1 MKKYYAYIVPGGVG
15 ERGVTDNWPECERMV
30 SGKAGARF
38 MGFRTHKEAK
48 EWLGAGAVY
57 TIRKD
62 SSTQTPKNP
71 APRGR
76 GSPRFTGRREP
87 LERGIYFDAGTG
99 RGLGRVEVNVTDEHG
114 TSLLAKVP
122 SPIRITKFG
131 THTIPR
137 KSATNNYGELF
148 ACKLALEIAKE
159 QGVKKIF
166 GDSKLV
172 IDYWSRG
179 HIKGGA
185 YHKSTYTLVKKV
197 TALRREFEERGGV
210 IQYISGDINPADLG
224 FHR

>member
-1 MKKYYAYIVPGGVG
+1 MTKKYYAYIVPGGGG
-15 ERGVTDNWPECERMV
+15 ERGVTDNWSACERMV

-38 MGFRTHKEAK
+38 MGFRTREEAENWLRVGAIYAHHKSPA
-48 EWLGAGAVY
+48 
-57 TIRKD
+57 RM
-62 SSTQTPKNP
+62 QKNH
-71 APRGR
+71 G
-76 GSPRFTGRREP
+76 P

-99 RGLGRVEVNVTDEHG
+99 RGLGRVEANVTDEHG
-114 TSLLAKVP
+114 ISLLAKVP

-131 THTIPR
+131 THTVSR
-137 KSATNNYGELF
+137 RSATNNYGELF

-159 QGVKKIF
+159 QGIKKVF

-185 YHKSTYTLVKKV
+185 YHKSTYALVKKV
-197 TALRREFEERGGV
+197 TALRHEFEEHGGV
-210 IQYISGDINPADLG
+210 IKHISGDINPADLG